1 MSVQGPERRLAA
13 VLAADMVG
21 YSRLMEVDE
30 RGTLAR
36 LKTHRIE
43 LIDPAIAKNN
53 GRIIKTTGDGMLV
66 EFQSVVDAV
75 LCATEVQRRMARRNA
90 DVSPARWM
98 QFRIGINL
106 GDVIVEDGDIFGDGV
121 NIASRLEMLAE
132 PGGICVSAAVRDQ
145 VDHRLDDVTFEDLG
159 DQSVKNISRPIRVFR
174 LRLEPDP
181 AIPSEHVTDAAPAT
195 VVSRKPSIAVLP
207 LVNMSGDPE
216 QEFFVDGLSEDIIT
230 ELSRFHEL
238 LVISRNSTFVHKGK
252 AVKVQEVAREFG
264 VDYVLEGSVRKSGDR
279 IRVTVQLIDGETDR
293 HIWAERYDRELED
306 IFAIQDE
313 MTRAIVATLPGR
325 VEAATHDRAKRKHTD
340 NMAAYECVLAA
351 KVLHHRSIRE
361 DNAEAQRLLDR
372 ALALDP
378 NYAHAHAWKA
388 CVLGQSW
395 IYGWSADS
403 EATLQQVVAELEI
416 ALALDD
422 NDSDVHRILAA
433 VNLTRDDHDKAAYHQ
448 ERALALNP
456 NYDLV
461 VVQQGELLTWL
472 GRPEEGID
480 WIRKAMRLNPYHPER
495 FWNHLGRACYCAE
508 KYAEAVDAFSRITRP
523 DHTPSCV
530 PRSDVRA
537 DGQRGRGRRACGGG
551 PEARAGILGRRLPR
565 HPALQAGSR
574 PPAPRGWPRSRPACR
589 VDPGRSETGRKDRNG
604 LAQRCRPQHEGLR
617 RKRCDG
623 RSAKLIAAQAHLR
636 IVREA
641 HRDDCLRLDEMRAH
655 QASYRHRRAR
665 LRTSTCWRSAPAS

>member
-1 MSVQGPERRLAA
+1 MDVPGPERRHAA
-13 VLAADMVG
+13 GLAADMVG

-30 RGTLAR
+30 TGTLAR

-43 LIDPAIAKNN
+43 LIDPAIAKNR

-66 EFQSVVDAV
+66 EFHSVADAV
-75 LCATEVQRRMARRNA
+75 LCAAEVQRRMARRNT

-106 GDVIVEDGDIFGDGV
+106 GDVIVEENDIFGDGV
-121 NIASRLEMLAE
+121 NVAARLEMLAE
-132 PGGICVSAAVRDQ
+132 PGGICVSGAVRDQ
-145 VDHRLDDVTFEDLG
+145 VGHRLDDIEFEDLG
-159 DQSVKNISRPIRVFR
+159 DQIVKNIARPIRVFR
-174 LRLEPDP
+174 VRLEPD
-181 AIPSEHVTDAAPAT
+181 ATTAAEGAKVAT
-195 VVSRKPSIAVLP
+195 MISSKPSIAVLP

-216 QEFFVDGLSEDIIT
+216 QEFFADGLTEDIIT
-230 ELSRFHEL
+230 ELSRFREL
-238 LVISRNSTFVHKGK
+238 IVISRNSTFVHKGK

-264 VDYVLEGSVRKSGDR
+264 VDYVLEGSVRKAGDR
-279 IRVTVQLIDGETDR
+279 IRVTVQLIDAETDR
-293 HIWAERYDRELED
+293 HVWAERYDRKLED

-313 MTRAIVATLPGR
+313 MTCAIVATLPGR
-325 VEAATHDRAKRKHTD
+325 VEAATHDRAKRKPTD
-340 NMAAYECVLAA
+340 NMAAYECVLTAR
-351 KVLHHRSIRE
+351 VLHHRSIRE

-372 ALALDP
+372 ALALDS

-395 IYGWSADS
+395 IYGWCADRD
-403 EATLQQVVAELEI
+403 ATLQQMAAEVEI

-433 VNLTRDDHDKAAYHQ
+433 LNLVREDHDKAAYHQ

-508 KYAEAVDAFSRITRP
+508 KFAEATEAFARITRP
-523 DHTPSCV
+523 DYTHHAFLAATFAQMGNTVAAAAHAAEVLKREPKFSV
-530 PRSDVRA
+530 AVYLATQHYKQEVDRT
-537 DGQRGRGRRACGGG
+537 
-551 PEARAGILGRRLPR
+551 R
-565 HPALQAGSR
+565 H
-574 PPAPRGWPRSRPACR
+574 
-589 VDPGRSETGRKDRNG
+589 ETGLLMVG
-604 LAQRCRPQHEGLR
+604 L
-617 RKRCDG
+617 
-623 RSAKLIAAQAHLR
+623 
-636 IVREA
+636 
-641 HRDDCLRLDEMRAH
+641 
-655 QASYRHRRAR
+655 
-665 LRTSTCWRSAPAS
+665 PA

>member
-1 MSVQGPERRLAA
+1 MTVPGPERRLAA

-21 YSRLMEVDE
+21 YSRLMEADE

-43 LIDPAIAKNN
+43 LIDPAIAKNH
-53 GRIIKTTGDGMLV
+53 GRIIKTTGDGLLV
-66 EFQSVVDAV
+66 EFHSVVEAV
-75 LCATEVQRRMARRNA
+75 LCATEVQRRMAQRNA
-90 DVSPARWM
+90 DISPARWI

-106 GDVIVEDGDIFGDGV
+106 GDVIVEDDDIFGDGV
-121 NIASRLEMLAE
+121 NVAARLEMLAE

-145 VDHRLDDVTFEDLG
+145 VDHRLEDVVFEDIG
-159 DQSVKNISRPIRVFR
+159 DQTVKNISRPIHVFR
-174 LRLEPDP
+174 VRFEHDP
-181 AIPSEHVTDAAPAT
+181 KAVSESAQHSAVASAVA
-195 VVSRKPSIAVLP
+195 RKPSIAVLP

-216 QEFFVDGLSEDIIT
+216 QEFFADGLSEDIIT
-230 ELSRFHEL
+230 ELSRFRDL

-264 VDYVLEGSVRKSGDR
+264 VDYVLEGSVRKAGDR
-279 IRVTVQLIDGETDR
+279 VRVTVQLIDAETDR
-293 HIWAERYDRELED
+293 HIWAERYDRQLED

-325 VEAATHDRAKRKHTD
+325 VEAATHDRAKRKRTD
-340 NMAAYECVLAA
+340 NLAAYECVLAA
-351 KVLHHRSIRE
+351 KVLHHRAARE

-372 ALALDP
+372 AVELDP

-388 CVLGQSW
+388 CVLGQTW
-395 IYGWSADS
+395 VYGWCTDAD
-403 EATLQQVVAELEI
+403 ATFRRVVTELGI

-456 NYDLV
+456 NYDLI

-508 KYAEAVDAFSRITRP
+508 KYAEAAEAFSRITRP
-523 DHTPSCV
+523 DQTHHAFLAAIFAQMGNAVAAGAHAAEVVKREPAFSVANHLTTQHYK
-530 PRSDVRA
+530 RDV
-537 DGQRGRGRRACGGG
+537 DRRRY
-551 PEARAGILGRRLPR
+551 EAGLVGAGLP
-565 HPALQAGSR
+565 A
-574 PPAPRGWPRSRPACR
+574 
-589 VDPGRSETGRKDRNG
+589 
-604 LAQRCRPQHEGLR
+604 
-617 RKRCDG
+617 
-623 RSAKLIAAQAHLR
+623 
-636 IVREA
+636 
-641 HRDDCLRLDEMRAH
+641 
-655 QASYRHRRAR
+655 
-665 LRTSTCWRSAPAS
+665 